1 VSPVSSPRKGLF
13 NTSVQTSVVDDRYSL
28 DGKEAGDV
36 VKLRLERE
44 QLAANVRQIEADL
57 EKLRVDVRMLS
68 SDRDNFKLLY
78 EQSNDEVRRLR
89 HELSHKIGTAPLRQA
104 TTHTIIRQIE
114 RERDEAQD
122 EIRRLQLERDSLQDR
137 LKIST
142 ETEKASRDVLEQ
154 KAVRAEVDLKDVVI
168 ERDELVSR
176 VRSLRDM
183 VSHLEDQIKSTSAS
197 LSASRHQTTEMESR
211 VEEMRALADQ
221 AETARQEQARLLKKC
236 QLDLEA
242 ADQRIRDKDANIG
255 SLEEMLKASREEA
268 SRLQE
273 ALHSLDRQRD
283 TVQDELDVKTETLFQ
298 MKKEK
303 QLQVETEQHLQ
314 ANIRELHSQLSARE
328 NLILSKDQEISSLR
342 HQLDASSAQFKEAC
356 HGREIAIADNRR
368 LQRDLKTMT
377 QENQVSIVL

>member
-1 VSPVSSPRKGLF
+1 
-13 NTSVQTSVVDDRYSL
+13 
-28 DGKEAGDV
+28 
-36 VKLRLERE
+36 
-44 QLAANVRQIEADL
+44 
-57 EKLRVDVRMLS
+57 MLS

-303 QLQVETEQHLQ
+303 QLQVETEQHQ
-314 ANIRELHSQLSARE
+314 
-328 NLILSKDQEISSLR
+328 
-342 HQLDASSAQFKEAC
+342 
-356 HGREIAIADNRR
+356 
-368 LQRDLKTMT
+368 
-377 QENQVSIVL
+377 